1 MHSLCLVRH
10 IQKCVCVSENL
21 CMDSTLLPALN
32 PGGHRTQR
40 RIPAPLPCSLSFII
54 KAMVC
59 SLGMTGPQLPLD
71 LSYGKSFFFLSCL
84 NSVVGEGMM
93 GAQLPHGKL
102 HLTVLEETGIC
113 CEG

>member
-1 MHSLCLVRH
+1 MHSLCPVRH

-32 PGGHRTQR
+32 TAGRRTQR
-40 RIPAPLPCSLSFII
+40 RIPAPLSHSLSFII
-54 KAMVC
+54 KATVC
-59 SLGMTGPQLPLD
+59 SLGMTRPQLPLD
-71 LSYGKSFFFLSCL
+71 LSCGKNFFFLSCL

-102 HLTVLEETGIC
+102 H
-113 CEG
+113 